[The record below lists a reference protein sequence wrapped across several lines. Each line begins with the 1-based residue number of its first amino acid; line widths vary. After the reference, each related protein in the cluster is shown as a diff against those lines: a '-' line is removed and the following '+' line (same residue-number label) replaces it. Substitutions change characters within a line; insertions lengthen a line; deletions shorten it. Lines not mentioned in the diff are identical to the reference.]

1 MFDGRK
7 TQDLKMILNFSPE
20 DVTMPSAEQSLVER
34 LLKQSILTVCKEAVS
49 YSQHLEIDGIICI
62 SPENQDKQIV
72 VKVHELFKKTFDG
85 REKNKVVEEQDGEHD
100 IQKYEAQFGTKSLD
114 GDEIKKEHVEGLDVL
129 DEDSSKAR
137 SRFND
142 VNSAYDENEDSDSFH
157 SDDTSMETEGVGAEN
172 DEESAMSTSVIKKPM
187 MSRIIAP
194 KLSSQKV
201 KQSRQKQVANSK
213 KGVSGKSEEDVP
225 GYIYNS
231 EAPKPDIKP
240 VKDVECKRCFEV
252 LPDGP
257 SFENHNLNQHNVYTC
272 LVCYNTFTCRNN
284 MKRHMRLHTGYKP
297 YQCTLCS
304 ESFTR
309 KDDIKRHLIKHNY
322 NKPFRC
328 NLCNKGY
335 MDRKTIKNHMKKEH
349 ATKLLHCCPTC
360 GESFN
365 DVIKFQKHKKSHPE
379 LMIYQCSICNF
390 SGSNPLMY
398 NKHMLVHGQEKIF
411 NCVPCGSE
419 FTDPFKYTSHMKKHR
434 TDENFDSF
442 QCCFCS
448 HVLPTYD
455 QLIKHEHTHVQSKRH
470 TCTVCMKQ
478 FRYPSNLRE
487 HMLIHSDMSRKIR
500 VHIKKEIIPSSMN
513 NTASGPEE
521 GTASEAQ
528 NGAVK
533 IKTEPDLNE
542 NEKEQI
548 SSQYWCTE
556 CQMGFES
563 ENDLTD
569 HISVAHDESICK
581 MENDGV
587 CDSTGEEVNK
597 YEDSLNELE
606 EMEDSSSD
614 YEENFKV
621 PMKVRNTTLNKDSDV
636 AYSLLP
642 THLKN
647 HLTETTNNRECSED
661 EEVESE
667 CSSQSEQAS
676 VDNSKSVSPSFSD
689 TASPACNMPVFPQN
703 EQDKH
708 IVVSTSQS
716 SSPASVTSNF
726 STVTRSPGFE
736 RVITPEILFR
746 MKEPFKCDI
755 CRGTFEDFESFDKHC
770 NSIHRRYICDFCGKQ
785 FTSKPNRDRHV
796 RYHTGEKP
804 YKCELCGQSFFRGDD
819 LKYHRTTRHS
829 DFFTFNCSKCRM
841 TFAWAKDLEKHLLK
855 CHR

>member
-1 MFDGRK
+1 MK
-7 TQDLKMILNFSPE
+7 LYVE

-34 LLKQSILTVCKEAVS
+34 LLKQSILTVCKEAVA
-49 YSQHLEIDGIICI
+49 YSQQLEIDGIICI

-72 VKVHELFKKTFDG
+72 VKVHELFKKAFDG
-85 REKNKVVEEQDGEHD
+85 EEKIRIDDQDDSQIVGNSESSLYRKSCNGD
-100 IQKYEAQFGTKSLD
+100 QF
-114 GDEIKKEHVEGLDVL
+114 KKEFAENSNDILG
-129 DEDSSKAR
+129 EDSNKTFSKF
-137 SRFND
+137 SD
-142 VNSAYDENEDSDSFH
+142 VISERNSTYEENEDSESCH
-157 SDDTSMETEGVGAEN
+157 SDDTSMETEGIGAEN
-172 DEESAMSTSVIKKPM
+172 DEESSMSASVIKKPM

-194 KLSSQKV
+194 KLSNQRGKT
-201 KQSRQKQVANSK
+201 SRQKTQTNSK
-213 KGVSGKSEEDVP
+213 KNNSVKNEEDDVP

-231 EAPKPDIKP
+231 EAPKADIKP
-240 VKDVECKRCFEV
+240 VKDVECKRCYQV

-398 NKHMLVHGQEKIF
+398 NKHMLVHGQEKTF

-419 FTDPFKYTSHMKKHR
+419 FSDPFKYTSHLKKHR
-434 TDENFDSF
+434 SDEDFDSY

-448 HVLPTYD
+448 HMLSTYD

-487 HMLIHSDMSRKIR
+487 HMLIHSDMSHKIR
-500 VHIKKEIIPSSMN
+500 IHIKKEVIPSTLN
-513 NTASGPEE
+513 NEEEDLSNSEGKTVPVTIKPEPE
-521 GTASEAQ
+521 I
-528 NGAVK
+528 N
-533 IKTEPDLNE
+533 D

-556 CQMGFES
+556 CQTGFES

-569 HISVAHDESICK
+569 HISVAHDESVSK
-581 MENDGV
+581 SETSGLDN
-587 CDSTGEEVNK
+587 STGEEAVK
-597 YEDSLNELE
+597 YDDSLNHLE
-606 EMEDSSSD
+606 DMENSSSD
-614 YEENFKV
+614 NEEENFKR
-621 PMKVRNTTLNKDSDV
+621 PRKTGKKTFNKDPN
-636 AYSLLP
+636 ATFSLLP
-642 THLKN
+642 AHLKN
-647 HLTETTNNRECSED
+647 LSETKSNKACSD
-661 EEVESE
+661 EEEIESE
-667 CSSQSEQAS
+667 CSNQSELTS
-676 VDNSKSVSPSFSD
+676 GGNPKSISPSFSD
-689 TASPACNMPVFPQN
+689 TASPASSMPVFPQN
-703 EQDKH
+703 EQDNH
-708 IVVSTSQS
+708 VIMPA
-716 SSPASVTSNF
+716 SSPSPIPVSVASNNF

-736 RVITPEILFR
+736 RVITPEILFK

-755 CRGTFEDFESFDKHC
+755 CRGTFDNFEAFDKHC

>member
-1 MFDGRK
+1 
-7 TQDLKMILNFSPE
+7 
-20 DVTMPSAEQSLVER
+20 MPSVEQSLVER
-34 LLKQSILTVCKEAVS
+34 LLKQSILTVCKEAVA
-49 YSQHLEIDGIICI
+49 YSQRLEIDGIICI

-85 REKNKVVEEQDGEHD
+85 LERSRLDEHD
-100 IQKYEAQFGTKSLD
+100 GDQSSENFVSSLHGKPLN
-114 GDEIKKEHVEGLDVL
+114 GDRGRKDFVEDSNDVL
-129 DEDSSKAR
+129 GENSNKALSKF
-137 SRFND
+137 SD
-142 VNSAYDENEDSDSFH
+142 LNSDRNSVYDGNEDSDSSH
-157 SDDTSMETEGVGAEN
+157 NEMEIGTEI
-172 DEESAMSTSVIKKPM
+172 DEDSSTSNRVIKKQM
-187 MSRIIAP
+187 MSKIMAP
-194 KLSSQKV
+194 KLSNHKKSPRL
-201 KQSRQKQVANSK
+201 KQQANSK
-213 KGVSGKSEEDVP
+213 SSGSVKGDDEDVP

-231 EAPKPDIKP
+231 EAPKADIKP
-240 VKDVECKRCFEV
+240 VKDVECKRCFQV

-257 SFENHNLNQHNVYTC
+257 SFETHNLNQHNVYTC

-349 ATKLLHCCPTC
+349 GTKLLHCCPTC

-365 DVIKFQKHKKSHPE
+365 DVLKFQKHKKSHPE
-379 LMIYQCSICNF
+379 LMVYQCSICNF

-398 NKHMLVHGQEKIF
+398 NKHMLVHSQEKTF
-411 NCVPCGSE
+411 TCVPCGSE
-419 FTDPFKYTSHMKKHR
+419 FTDPFKYTGHLKKHR
-434 TDENFDSF
+434 SDGNFDSY

-455 QLIKHEHTHVQSKRH
+455 QFIKHEHTHVQSKRH

-487 HMLIHSDMSRKIR
+487 HMLIHSDMSHKIK
-500 VHIKKEIIPSSMN
+500 VHIKKEIIPSNIKNEVDGDEDMLTSDN
-513 NTASGPEE
+513 KAEPVT
-521 GTASEAQ
+521 
-528 NGAVK
+528 
-533 IKTEPDLNE
+533 IKTEPE
-542 NEKEQI
+542 MTETEKEQI
-548 SSQYWCTE
+548 CSQYWCTE
-556 CQMGFES
+556 CQTGFES

-569 HISVAHDESICK
+569 HISFAHDESVMKPDACSGLDNS
-581 MENDGV
+581 NDDG
-587 CDSTGEEVNK
+587 TLK
-597 YEDSLNELE
+597 YEDSLNDVE
-606 EMEDSSSD
+606 EDDDDSSSD
-614 YEENFKV
+614 NEDENFKV
-621 PMKVRNTTLNKDSDV
+621 PKKVNNKGLNKDPDN

-642 THLKN
+642 SHLN
-647 HLTETTNNRECSED
+647 HLAETSNSRMNSED
-661 EEVESE
+661 EEVGSE
-667 CSSQSEQAS
+667 CSNQSEH
-676 VDNSKSVSPSFSD
+676 NSMGNPKSVSPSFSD
-689 TASPACNMPVFPQN
+689 TTSPAPNMPVFPMN
-703 EQDKH
+703 EQDNH
-708 IVVSTSQS
+708 TRMSS
-716 SSPASVTSNF
+716 SSPSPVTNSTSPNNF

-736 RVITPEILFR
+736 RVITPEVLFR
-746 MKEPFKCDI
+746 TKEPFKCDI
-755 CRGTFEDFESFDKHC
+755 CRGTFDDFESFDKHC

-829 DFFTFNCSKCRM
+829 DFFTFNCNKCRM

>member
-1 MFDGRK
+1 MFYLQKLSEKDAR
-7 TQDLKMILNFSPE
+7 
-20 DVTMPSAEQSLVER
+20 MPSVEQSLVER
-34 LLKQSILTVCKEAVS
+34 LLKQSILTVCKEAVA
-49 YSQHLEIDGIICI
+49 YSQQLEIDGIICI

-72 VKVHELFKKTFDG
+72 VKVHELFKKSFDG
-85 REKNKVVEEQDGEHD
+85 SERSRIDDFDAEQSNENFEALHRVKSSNGDRARRE
-100 IQKYEAQFGTKSLD
+100 FG
-114 GDEIKKEHVEGLDVL
+114 
-129 DEDSSKAR
+129 EDSSDVLGEESSKAL
-137 SRFND
+137 SKFSD
-142 VNSAYDENEDSDSFH
+142 LHSEKNSVFEENEDSESSQ
-157 SDDTSMETEGVGAEN
+157 SDDMETDGIGTEN
-172 DEESAMSTSVIKKPM
+172 DNDSNASALVIKKTM
-187 MSRIIAP
+187 MSRMIAP
-194 KLSSQKV
+194 KLSNNQ
-201 KQSRQKQVANSK
+201 
-213 KGVSGKSEEDVP
+213 GKSQRLKQQAKPKSGGSVKNDEEDVP

-240 VKDVECKRCFEV
+240 VKNVECKRCFQV

-257 SFENHNLNQHNVYTC
+257 SFETHNLNQHNVYTC

-379 LMIYQCSICNF
+379 LMVYQCSICNF

-398 NKHMLVHGQEKIF
+398 NKHMLVHGQEKTF

-419 FTDPFKYTSHMKKHR
+419 FTDPFKYTGHLKKHR
-434 TDENFDSF
+434 TDENFDSY

-455 QLIKHEHTHVQSKRH
+455 QFIKHEHTHVQSKRH

-487 HMLIHSDMSRKIR
+487 HMLIHSDMSHKIR
-500 VHIKKEIIPSSMN
+500 VHIKKEILPSSIKN
-513 NTASGPEE
+513 DVDAEDISLAESKVEPPT
-521 GTASEAQ
+521 
-528 NGAVK
+528 
-533 IKTEPDLNE
+533 IKTEPEIND

-548 SSQYWCTE
+548 CSQYWCTE
-556 CQMGFES
+556 CQTGFES

-569 HISVAHDESICK
+569 HISVAHDES
-581 MENDGV
+581 
-587 CDSTGEEVNK
+587 VNKLETSGLDNSNSEGTLK
-597 YEDSLNELE
+597 YEDSMNDAED
-606 EMEDSSSD
+606 MEDSSSENE
-614 YEENFKV
+614 EENFKM
-621 PMKVRNTTLNKDSDV
+621 PMNIRNTGTNKDSTNTFN
-636 AYSLLP
+636 LLP
-642 THLKN
+642 PHM
-647 HLTETTNNRECSED
+647 NNLAESSGNRANSED
-661 EEVESE
+661 EDIESE
-667 CSSQSEQAS
+667 CSNQSGHTS
-676 VDNSKSVSPSFSD
+676 VGNPKSVSPSFSD
-689 TASPACNMPVFPQN
+689 TASPASGMPVFPTN
-703 EQDKH
+703 EQDNH
-708 IVVSTSQS
+708 IMMSS
-716 SSPASVTSNF
+716 SSPSPITTTISQNNF

-736 RVITPEILFR
+736 RVITPEVLFR
-746 MKEPFKCDI
+746 TKEPFKCDI
-755 CRGTFEDFESFDKHC
+755 CRGTFDDFESFDKHC

>member
-1 MFDGRK
+1 
-7 TQDLKMILNFSPE
+7 
-20 DVTMPSAEQSLVER
+20 MPSAEQSLVER
-34 LLKQSILTVCKEAVS
+34 LLKQSILTVCKEAVA
-49 YSQHLEIDGIICI
+49 YSQQLEIDGIICI

-72 VKVHELFKKTFDG
+72 VKVHELFKKAFDG
-85 REKNKVVEEQDGEHD
+85 EEKNRIDEQDDSQTIGNSESSLGRKSSNGD
-100 IQKYEAQFGTKSLD
+100 QF
-114 GDEIKKEHVEGLDVL
+114 KKEFAENSNDILG
-129 DEDSSKAR
+129 EDSNKTFSKF
-137 SRFND
+137 SD
-142 VNSAYDENEDSDSFH
+142 VNSERNSTFEENEDSDSSH
-157 SDDTSMETEGVGAEN
+157 SDDTSMETEGMGAEN
-172 DEESAMSTSVIKKPM
+172 DEDSSMSASVIKKPM

-194 KLSSQKV
+194 KLSNQRV
-201 KQSRQKQVANSK
+201 KTTRQKQQTNSK
-213 KGVSGKSEEDVP
+213 KNSTIKNEEDDVP

-231 EAPKPDIKP
+231 EAPKADIKP
-240 VKDVECKRCFEV
+240 VKDVECKRCYQV

-398 NKHMLVHGQEKIF
+398 NKHMLVHGQEKTF

-419 FTDPFKYTSHMKKHR
+419 FSDPFKYTSHLKKHR
-434 TDENFDSF
+434 SDENFDSY

-448 HVLPTYD
+448 HMLSTYD

-487 HMLIHSDMSRKIR
+487 HMLIHSDMSHKIR
-500 VHIKKEIIPSSMN
+500 IHIKKEVIPSTLN
-513 NTASGPEE
+513 NEE
-521 GTASEAQ
+521 EDLSNSEGKA
-528 NGAVK
+528 GSV
-533 IKTEPDLNE
+533 KTEPEMND

-556 CQMGFES
+556 CQTGFES

-569 HISVAHDESICK
+569 HISVAHDESVSK
-581 MENDGV
+581 SENSGLDN
-587 CDSTGEEVNK
+587 SAGEEAMK
-597 YEDSLNELE
+597 YEDSLNHVED
-606 EMEDSSSD
+606 MENSSSD
-614 YEENFKV
+614 NEEEDFKMPRKTGKKNSNV
-621 PMKVRNTTLNKDSDV
+621 TF
-636 AYSLLP
+636 SLLP
-642 THLKN
+642 AHLKN
-647 HLTETTNNRECSED
+647 LAEMKSTKACSDD
-661 EEVESE
+661 EEIESE
-667 CSSQSEQAS
+667 CSNQSELTSA
-676 VDNSKSVSPSFSD
+676 DNPKSISPSFSD
-689 TASPACNMPVFPQN
+689 TASPASSMPVFPQN
-703 EQDKH
+703 EQDNH
-708 IVVSTSQS
+708 VILPA
-716 SSPASVTSNF
+716 SSPSPIPVSMPSNNF

-736 RVITPEILFR
+736 RVITPEILFK

-755 CRGTFEDFESFDKHC
+755 CRGTFDNFEAFDKHC